1 MSRENVIAKL
11 SEDLDEK
18 TGYLG
23 YDGYF
28 YLPEQGDSFKIVITP
43 APGRHTV
50 PGKSVIDAVIKV
62 VKSHF
67 PSECVS
73 TMEACGKS
81 YPHGSYIITVS
92 DYNRYHD

>member
-50 PGKSVIDAVIKV
+50 PET
-62 VKSHF
+62 HF

-73 TMEACGKS
+73 TMEACGNS

>member
-28 YLPEQGDSFKIVITP
+28 DLPEQGVSFKIVITP

-50 PGKSVIDAVIKV
+50 PGKSVINAVIKV

-73 TMEACGKS
+73 TMEASGNS
-81 YPHGSYIITVS
+81 YPYGSYIITVS

>member
-28 YLPEQGDSFKIVITP
+28 YLPEQGDSFKLVITP
-43 APGRHTV
+43 APGRPTV
-50 PGKSVIDAVIKV
+50 PGKYVIDAVIKV
-62 VKSHF
+62 VKFHF

-73 TMEACGKS
+73 TMEAIGNS
-81 YPHGSYIITVS
+81 YPCGSYIITVS